1 MAEGLQTMSARAV
14 THLEWLGRAEA
25 LKLPDRLV
33 IDGRL
38 VPAKSGAV
46 APVVSPRDGACLA
59 EVGDGGPADT
69 DGAVAAARRA
79 FEDSNWS
86 RLAPAQRKAVL
97 HRLADII
104 EANRDELALLI
115 SLEMGKP

>member
-1 MAEGLQTMSARAV
+1 MTRGQKGWQRMSAPGM
-14 THLEWLGRAEA
+14 THQDWLGRAAA

-33 IDGRL
+33 VGGRL

-46 APVVSPRDGACLA
+46 ALVVSPRDGTCLA
-59 EVGDGGPADT
+59 EVGDGGPADV

-79 FEDSNWS
+79 FEDSSWS

-97 HRLADII
+97 HRLADV
-104 EANRDELALLI
+104 
-115 SLEMGKP
+115 